1 MNKSAII
8 FTLLFVG
15 LVIAQALI
23 LNHIVLFNCA
33 ICFAFI
39 YFIISLP
46 LSVKSNM
53 LLSLSFLLG
62 LSVDML
68 SDTPGLNALSCTVLG
83 ALKRPVFFSYEQH
96 DDQKRNVAPSIA
108 TMGPVNFS
116 KYLFTM
122 SAIYCIVC
130 FFTEYAYFA
139 EIAAILIRIG
149 ASTLFTFA
157 VILALDALTG
167 KK

>member
-1 MNKSAII
+1 MNKSIVT

-15 LVIAQALI
+15 LVLAQALI

-46 LSVKSNM
+46 LGMKPNV
-53 LLSLSFLLG
+53 LLTLSFLLG
-62 LSVDML
+62 LCVDVL
-68 SDTPGLNALSCTVLG
+68 SDTPGLNSLSCTILG
-83 ALKRPVFFSYEQH
+83 IAKRPVFYAYEAH
-96 DDQKRNVAPSIA
+96 DDQKRNISPSSA
-108 TMGPVNFS
+108 TMGFLNFS

-130 FFTEYAYFA
+130 FFTEYLYFA
-139 EIAAILIRIG
+139 NIFDILIRIG
-149 ASTLFTFA
+149 ASCVFTFG
-157 VILALDALTG
+157 VILAIDSLTG